1 MTPLLGALD
10 TQAQALTL
18 QNRRLELLAR
28 NIANADTPNFKAR
41 DIDFRAAMRQAR
53 ERAQTETLH
62 TTTATHLA
70 RSPDESDADT
80 LYRVPFN
87 ASFDGNTVELS
98 VEQAQFGKAAAELQ
112 STLSFLENRVSGLK
126 KVLRGE

>member
-1 MTPLLGALD
+1 MNPLLGALD

-28 NIANADTPNFKAR
+28 NIANADTPDFKAR
-41 DIDFRAAMRQAR
+41 DLDFRAAMRQAQEGAGADALR
-53 ERAQTETLH
+53 
-62 TTTATHLA
+62 TTTTRHMAAETA
-70 RSPDESDADT
+70 APDANA

-98 VEQAQFGKAAAELQ
+98 VEQAQFGKAAADLQ
-112 STLSFLENRVSGLK
+112 STLSFLENRVAGLK
-126 KVLRGE
+126 KALRGE